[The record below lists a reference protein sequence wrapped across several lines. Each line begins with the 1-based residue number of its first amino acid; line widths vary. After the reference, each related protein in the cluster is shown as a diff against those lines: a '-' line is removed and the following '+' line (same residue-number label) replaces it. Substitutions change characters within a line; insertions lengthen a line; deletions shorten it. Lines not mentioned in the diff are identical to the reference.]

1 LTDSVTVPVKRL
13 SSADRPAL
21 ATHFIQLGNEDRR
34 LRFGSARSDDS
45 LREYVEA
52 LDFDRDAVFGAFD
65 DDLALAGVAHVAV
78 SPEFAELGVSVL
90 PGARE
95 RGVGTA
101 LFERANLFAR
111 THYIRTMFTHCL
123 TENRAMMRIAR
134 KTGMV
139 IVTESGEAD
148 ARLDLPPAGMTTITR
163 EMMADRVAL
172 LDYAMKAQLTA
183 ARRLAASWRGEG
195 EQG

>member
-21 ATHFIQLGNEDRR
+21 ATHLIQLGNEDRR

-183 ARRLAASWRGEG
+183 ERRLAASWRGETTP
-195 EQG
+195 E

>member
-1 LTDSVTVPVKRL
+1 LTPASAIPVKRL
-13 SSADRPAL
+13 SGADRAAL
-21 ATHFIQLGNEDRR
+21 AAHFLALDDADRR
-34 LRFGSARSDDS
+34 LRFGSARSDES
-45 LREYVEA
+45 LRQYVES

-65 DDLALAGVAHVAV
+65 DELALAGVAHVAV

-95 RGVGTA
+95 RGIGSA

-111 THYIRTMFTHCL
+111 THFIRSMFTHCL
-123 TENRAMMRIAR
+123 TENRAMMHIA
-134 KTGMV
+134 KKSGMK
-139 IVTESGEAD
+139 IVTEAGEAD
-148 ARLDLPPAGMTTITR
+148 AWLELPPAGVTTVTR
-163 EMMADRVAL
+163 ELMADRVAL

-183 ARRLAASWRGEG
+183 ARRLAASWRGEP

>member
-1 LTDSVTVPVKRL
+1 MTGSVTVPVKRL

-21 ATHFIQLGNEDRR
+21 AAHFLQLDDADRR
-34 LRFGSARSDDS
+34 LRFGSARGDDS
-45 LREYVEA
+45 LREYVAA
-52 LDFDRDAVFGAFD
+52 LDFDRDALFGAFD

-78 SPEFAELGVSVL
+78 SPDFAELGVSVL

-95 RGVGTA
+95 RGIGTA

-134 KTGMV
+134 KAGMT
-139 IVTESGEAD
+139 IVTEAGEAE
-148 ARLDLPPAGMTTITR
+148 ARIELPPAGLTTATR
-163 EMMADRVAL
+163 ELMADRVAL

-183 ARRLAASWRGEG
+183 ARRLAASLRGEAEPG
-195 EQG
+195 

>member
-1 LTDSVTVPVKRL
+1 MTHPATVPVKRL

-21 ATHFIQLGNEDRR
+21 VSHFVQFDDEDRR
-34 LRFGSARSDDS
+34 LRFGSARGDDS
-45 LREYVEA
+45 LREYVES
-52 LDFDRDAVFGAFD
+52 LDFDRDAVFGVFD
-65 DDLALAGVAHVAV
+65 DELALAGVAHVAI

-90 PGARE
+90 PGARN
-95 RGVGTA
+95 RGIGTA

-123 TENRAMMRIAR
+123 TENRSMMRLAR
-134 KTGMV
+134 KAGMV
-139 IVTESGEAD
+139 ILTEAGEAD
-148 ARLDLPPAGMTTITR
+148 ARLELRPAGMTTIAR

-183 ARRLAASWRGEG
+183 ARRLAANLRGEPR
-195 EQG
+195 ED

>member
-13 SSADRPAL
+13 SGADRPAL
-21 ATHFIQLGNEDRR
+21 AAHFLQLDDEDRR
-34 LRFGSARSDDS
+34 LRFGSPRSDDS
-45 LREYVEA
+45 LREYVA
-52 LDFDRDAVFGAFD
+52 SLDFDRDAVFGAFD
-65 DDLALAGVAHVAV
+65 DELALAGVAHVAV
-78 SPEFAELGVSVL
+78 SPHFAELGVSVL
-90 PGARE
+90 AGS
-95 RGVGTA
+95 RGHGIGTA

-134 KTGMV
+134 KAGMV

-148 ARLDLPPAGMTTITR
+148 ARLELPPAGMTTITR

-183 ARRLAASWRGEG
+183 VRRLAASWRGEG
-195 EQG
+195 EQR

>member
-1 LTDSVTVPVKRL
+1 VTQPVTVPVKRL
-13 SSADRPAL
+13 SGADRPAL
-21 ATHFIQLGNEDRR
+21 AAHFVQLGDEDRR
-34 LRFGSARSDDS
+34 LRFGSPRSDDS
-45 LREYVEA
+45 LREYVES
-52 LDFDRDAVFGAFD
+52 LEFDRDGVFGAFD

-90 PGARE
+90 PAARKH
-95 RGVGTA
+95 GIGTA

-123 TENRAMMRIAR
+123 MENRAMMRIAR

-139 IVTESGEAD
+139 VVTESGEAD
-148 ARLDLPPAGMTTITR
+148 ARLDLPPAGMSTITR

-195 EQG
+195 EPG